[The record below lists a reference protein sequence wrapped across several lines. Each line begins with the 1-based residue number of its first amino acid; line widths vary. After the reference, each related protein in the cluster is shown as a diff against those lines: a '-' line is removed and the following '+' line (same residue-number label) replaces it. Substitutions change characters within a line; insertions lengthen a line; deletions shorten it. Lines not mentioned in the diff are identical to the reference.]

1 MSDKQKGE
9 FGSKPVAYDQL
20 LSHLLHV
27 GETLLGETQ
36 GVFDRLSQEI
46 ALVTHEQV
54 QLILQQETSE
64 QPPPPQ
70 PRFRFLV
77 FFKNRFYGALMI
89 EPDPANPV
97 SPVIPFETA
106 SMLTQA
112 CGWLLYT
119 IEVTALLPELRQP
132 NTRAYRA
139 PTSLSE
145 RERDILALMCQGY
158 TTEGTATMLDIAQST
173 VRKHREHLYA
183 EFGTHS
189 VGETIFVAFAS
200 GLFYPIDDVHPRI
213 MSSGPLANPN
223 GTHQD

>member
-1 MSDKQKGE
+1 MSDKQEGE
-9 FGSKPVAYDQL
+9 IVANPVASEQL
-20 LSHLLHV
+20 LSHLLYAGEALQ
-27 GETLLGETQ
+27 GETH
-36 GVFDRLSQEI
+36 GVFDRLAQEM
-46 ALVTHEQV
+46 ALITHGQV
-54 QLILQQETSE
+54 QLVLHQENAE
-64 QPPPPQ
+64 QSPPPLS
-70 PRFRFLV
+70 RFRSLI
-77 FFKNRFYGALMI
+77 FFNNRFYGALLI

-97 SPVIPFETA
+97 SPVIPLETVT
-106 SMLTQA
+106 MLTQA

>member
-1 MSDKQKGE
+1 
-9 FGSKPVAYDQL
+9 
-20 LSHLLHV
+20 
-27 GETLLGETQ
+27 
-36 GVFDRLSQEI
+36 
-46 ALVTHEQV
+46 
-54 QLILQQETSE
+54 
-64 QPPPPQ
+64 
-70 PRFRFLV
+70 
-77 FFKNRFYGALMI
+77 MI

-158 TTEGTATMLDIAQST
+158 TTEGTATMLHVVIAT
-173 VRKHREHLYA
+173 VRKHRERIYRQLDV
-183 EFGTHS
+183 HS
-189 VGETIFVAFAS
+189 EREAVFAAFAT
-200 GLFYPIDDVHPRI
+200 GLFYPVADLRPHI
-213 MSSGPLANPN
+213 MSPTN
-223 GTHQD
+223 GQ